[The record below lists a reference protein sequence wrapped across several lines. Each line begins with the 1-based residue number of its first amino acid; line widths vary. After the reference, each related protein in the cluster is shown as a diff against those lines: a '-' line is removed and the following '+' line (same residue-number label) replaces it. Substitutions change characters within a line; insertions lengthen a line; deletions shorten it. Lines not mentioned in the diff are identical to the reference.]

1 MKYLLVDLSGKVDNY
16 DKALY
21 QALEKELSNEKS
33 SIQLLIPGHGLI
45 RLIPNKF
52 SQTEFIVKRL
62 IKALEGGINYIY
74 LLLHVAFKKIDTI
87 HFQWLPFVEVV
98 GIEKYILYL
107 LHVLSPQTKVILTI
121 HNIYPHG
128 VKSMSDSG
136 KQKYKKRFRDTC
148 RNIDNII
155 VHTESSKME
164 VIKEFDF
171 VPDIISIV
179 HHGVFI
185 PKIRISKKEFLQKN
199 KYVILQFGLQTYY
212 KGTDILVDA
221 VNLLP
226 AEYSEKIETRIV
238 GGVGESYLQELK
250 GKDSNSLIHWKS
262 YFLSNDELYEEINNS
277 DVLVLPYR
285 EISQSGV
292 LLLSIAIEITI
303 LHELGILYRSMQNL
317 SEAERYFLAAY
328 EKETDEEKKYME
340 CLSLGYLY
348 MQMGQTENA
357 RKYLMMSAN
366 SSKAYTQI
374 SAYDCLYF
382 LEKDIDNFEEAIV
395 YHELADSITNAME
408 ELNSRELIASLQKKY
423 ENEKLRN
430 DNLQMKVRYTNFI
443 LWGTIAFLFVVAC
456 MCYYYYK
463 NRNNKKKI
471 AEIELQIQENEE
483 EIERYQQEIE
493 DIQISKDQVLK
504 ENLVLEENRTKVGE
518 LNGKIVLLTMQNKTL
533 SEHLKALG
541 GELNVGI
548 SSGSFIHA
556 FRLLLAIK
564 EGTLRGK
571 LSNEERQKLFSLFD
585 LIYWNYVSRL
595 LERAPT
601 LTKHDLEICCFLKFG
616 LSHEELSCIFH
627 TTSDSVTRA
636 KGRLKGRLGISPQDD
651 LDLFLKE
658 F

>member
-1 MKYLLVDLSGKVDNY
+1 MKTSFSIRIAFFFILSFLAVSCHRDTDALNMTFSKVEKCMDLCPDSALNLLKGIHDPEKLWGESQATYALLMTQAMDKNY
-16 DKALY
+16 MKFSSDSLIALALNYYTITQTSPIMYAKALFY
-21 QALEKELSNEKS
+21 HGRVMLELDKEEEALKSFLAAKDVYERTKDHKMLALIAEEVGMINRKQDLYDDALTNFREALTTYKQLKDSLSVISASLNIARVYLFKSEWDSCSLYYNNALE
-33 SIQLLIPGHGLI
+33 IA
-45 RLIPNKF
+45 
-52 SQTEFIVKRL
+52 V
-62 IKALEGGINYIY
+62 
-74 LLLHVAFKKIDTI
+74 
-87 HFQWLPFVEVV
+87 
-98 GIEKYILYL
+98 
-107 LHVLSPQTKVILTI
+107 
-121 HNIYPHG
+121 
-128 VKSMSDSG
+128 
-136 KQKYKKRFRDTC
+136 
-148 RNIDNII
+148 
-155 VHTESSKME
+155 
-164 VIKEFDF
+164 
-171 VPDIISIV
+171 
-179 HHGVFI
+179 
-185 PKIRISKKEFLQKN
+185 QKN
-199 KYVILQFGLQTYY
+199 
-212 KGTDILVDA
+212 
-221 VNLLP
+221 
-226 AEYSEKIETRIV
+226 
-238 GGVGESYLQELK
+238 YL
-250 GKDSNSLIHWKS
+250 S
-262 YFLSNDELYEEINNS
+262 
-277 DVLVLPYR
+277 
-285 EISQSGV
+285 
-292 LLLSIAIEITI
+292 EITI

-357 RKYLMMSAN
+357 RKYLIMSAN

-493 DIQISKDQVLK
+493 DIQISKDQVIK
-504 ENLVLEENRTKVGE
+504 ENLMLEENRTKVGE

-533 SEHLKALG
+533 SEHLKELG

>member
-1 MKYLLVDLSGKVDNY
+1 MKTSFSIRIAFFFILSFLAVSCHRDTDALNMTFSKVEKCMDLCPDSALNLLKGIHEPEKLWGESQATYALLMTQAMDKNY
-16 DKALY
+16 MKFSSDSLIALALNYYTITQTSPIMYAKALFY
-21 QALEKELSNEKS
+21 HGRVMLELDKEEEALKSFLAAKDVYERTKDHKMLALIAEEVGMINRKQDLYDDALTKFREALTTYKQLKDSLSVISASLNIARVYLFKSEWDSCSLYYNNALE
-33 SIQLLIPGHGLI
+33 IA
-45 RLIPNKF
+45 
-52 SQTEFIVKRL
+52 V
-62 IKALEGGINYIY
+62 
-74 LLLHVAFKKIDTI
+74 
-87 HFQWLPFVEVV
+87 
-98 GIEKYILYL
+98 
-107 LHVLSPQTKVILTI
+107 
-121 HNIYPHG
+121 
-128 VKSMSDSG
+128 
-136 KQKYKKRFRDTC
+136 
-148 RNIDNII
+148 
-155 VHTESSKME
+155 
-164 VIKEFDF
+164 
-171 VPDIISIV
+171 
-179 HHGVFI
+179 
-185 PKIRISKKEFLQKN
+185 QKN
-199 KYVILQFGLQTYY
+199 
-212 KGTDILVDA
+212 
-221 VNLLP
+221 
-226 AEYSEKIETRIV
+226 
-238 GGVGESYLQELK
+238 YL
-250 GKDSNSLIHWKS
+250 S
-262 YFLSNDELYEEINNS
+262 
-277 DVLVLPYR
+277 
-285 EISQSGV
+285 
-292 LLLSIAIEITI
+292 EITI

-357 RKYLMMSAN
+357 RKYLIMSAN

-504 ENLVLEENRTKVGE
+504 ENLMLEENRTKVGE

-533 SEHLKALG
+533 SEHLKELG

>member
-1 MKYLLVDLSGKVDNY
+1 MKTSFSIRIAFFFILSFLAVSCHRDTDALNMTFSKVEKCMDLCPDSALNLLKGIHDPEKLWGESQATYALLMTQAMDKNY
-16 DKALY
+16 MKFSSDSLIALALNYYTITQTSPIMYAKALFY
-21 QALEKELSNEKS
+21 HGRVMLELDKEEEALKSFLAAKDVYERTKDHKMLALIAEEVGMINRKQDLYDDALTNFREALTTYKQLKDSLSVISASLNIARVYLFKSELDSCSLYYNNALE
-33 SIQLLIPGHGLI
+33 IA
-45 RLIPNKF
+45 
-52 SQTEFIVKRL
+52 V
-62 IKALEGGINYIY
+62 
-74 LLLHVAFKKIDTI
+74 
-87 HFQWLPFVEVV
+87 
-98 GIEKYILYL
+98 
-107 LHVLSPQTKVILTI
+107 
-121 HNIYPHG
+121 
-128 VKSMSDSG
+128 
-136 KQKYKKRFRDTC
+136 
-148 RNIDNII
+148 
-155 VHTESSKME
+155 
-164 VIKEFDF
+164 
-171 VPDIISIV
+171 
-179 HHGVFI
+179 
-185 PKIRISKKEFLQKN
+185 QKN
-199 KYVILQFGLQTYY
+199 
-212 KGTDILVDA
+212 
-221 VNLLP
+221 
-226 AEYSEKIETRIV
+226 
-238 GGVGESYLQELK
+238 YL
-250 GKDSNSLIHWKS
+250 S
-262 YFLSNDELYEEINNS
+262 
-277 DVLVLPYR
+277 
-285 EISQSGV
+285 
-292 LLLSIAIEITI
+292 EITI

-357 RKYLMMSAN
+357 RKYLIMSAN

-504 ENLVLEENRTKVGE
+504 ENLMLEENRTKVGE

-533 SEHLKALG
+533 SEHLKELG

>member
-1 MKYLLVDLSGKVDNY
+1 MKTSFSIRIAFFFILSFLAVSCHRDTDALNMTFSKVEKCMDLCPDSALNLLKGIHDPEKLWGESQATYALLMTQAMDKNY
-16 DKALY
+16 MKFSSDSLIALALNYYTITQTSPIMYAKALFY
-21 QALEKELSNEKS
+21 HGRVMLELDKEEEALKSFLAAKDVYERTKDHKMLALIAEEVGMINRKQDLYDDALTNFREALTTYKQLKDSLSVISASLNIARVYLFKSEWDSCSLYYNNALE
-33 SIQLLIPGHGLI
+33 IA
-45 RLIPNKF
+45 
-52 SQTEFIVKRL
+52 V
-62 IKALEGGINYIY
+62 
-74 LLLHVAFKKIDTI
+74 
-87 HFQWLPFVEVV
+87 
-98 GIEKYILYL
+98 
-107 LHVLSPQTKVILTI
+107 
-121 HNIYPHG
+121 
-128 VKSMSDSG
+128 
-136 KQKYKKRFRDTC
+136 
-148 RNIDNII
+148 
-155 VHTESSKME
+155 
-164 VIKEFDF
+164 
-171 VPDIISIV
+171 
-179 HHGVFI
+179 
-185 PKIRISKKEFLQKN
+185 QKN
-199 KYVILQFGLQTYY
+199 
-212 KGTDILVDA
+212 
-221 VNLLP
+221 
-226 AEYSEKIETRIV
+226 
-238 GGVGESYLQELK
+238 YL
-250 GKDSNSLIHWKS
+250 S
-262 YFLSNDELYEEINNS
+262 
-277 DVLVLPYR
+277 
-285 EISQSGV
+285 
-292 LLLSIAIEITI
+292 EITI

-317 SEAERYFLAAY
+317 SEAERYFLASY

-357 RKYLMMSAN
+357 RKYLIMSAN

-504 ENLVLEENRTKVGE
+504 ENLMLEENRTKVGE

-533 SEHLKALG
+533 SEHLKELG

>member
-1 MKYLLVDLSGKVDNY
+1 MKTSFSIRIAFFFILSFLIVSCHRDMDALNMTFSNVEKCMDLCPDSALNLLKGIPEPEKLWGESQATYALLMTQAMDKNY
-16 DKALY
+16 MKFSSDSLIALALNYYTITQTSPVMYAKALFY
-21 QALEKELSNEKS
+21 HGRVMLELDKEEEALKFFLAAKDIYERTKDHKMLALIAEEVGMINRKQDLYDDALTNFREALTTYKQLKDSLSVISASLNIARVYLFKSEWDSCSLYYNNALE
-33 SIQLLIPGHGLI
+33 IA
-45 RLIPNKF
+45 
-52 SQTEFIVKRL
+52 V
-62 IKALEGGINYIY
+62 
-74 LLLHVAFKKIDTI
+74 
-87 HFQWLPFVEVV
+87 
-98 GIEKYILYL
+98 
-107 LHVLSPQTKVILTI
+107 
-121 HNIYPHG
+121 
-128 VKSMSDSG
+128 
-136 KQKYKKRFRDTC
+136 
-148 RNIDNII
+148 
-155 VHTESSKME
+155 
-164 VIKEFDF
+164 
-171 VPDIISIV
+171 
-179 HHGVFI
+179 
-185 PKIRISKKEFLQKN
+185 QKN
-199 KYVILQFGLQTYY
+199 
-212 KGTDILVDA
+212 
-221 VNLLP
+221 
-226 AEYSEKIETRIV
+226 
-238 GGVGESYLQELK
+238 YL
-250 GKDSNSLIHWKS
+250 S
-262 YFLSNDELYEEINNS
+262 
-277 DVLVLPYR
+277 
-285 EISQSGV
+285 
-292 LLLSIAIEITI
+292 EITI

-357 RKYLMMSAN
+357 RKYLIMSAN

-504 ENLVLEENRTKVGE
+504 ENLMLEENRTKVGE

-533 SEHLKALG
+533 SEHLKELG

>member
-1 MKYLLVDLSGKVDNY
+1 MKTSFSIRIAFFFILSFLIVSCHRDMDALNMTFSNVEKCMDLCPDSALNLLKGIPEPEKLWGESQATYALLMTQAMDKNY
-16 DKALY
+16 MKFSSDSLIALALNYYTITQTSPVMYAKALFY
-21 QALEKELSNEKS
+21 HGRVMLELDKEEEALKFFLAAKDIYERTKDHKMLALIAEEVGMINRKQDLYDDALTNFREALTTYKQLKDSLSVISASLNIARVYLFKSEWDSCSLYYNNALEIAVQKDYLS
-33 SIQLLIPGHGLI
+33 
-45 RLIPNKF
+45 
-52 SQTEFIVKRL
+52 
-62 IKALEGGINYIY
+62 
-74 LLLHVAFKKIDTI
+74 
-87 HFQWLPFVEVV
+87 
-98 GIEKYILYL
+98 
-107 LHVLSPQTKVILTI
+107 
-121 HNIYPHG
+121 
-128 VKSMSDSG
+128 
-136 KQKYKKRFRDTC
+136 
-148 RNIDNII
+148 
-155 VHTESSKME
+155 
-164 VIKEFDF
+164 
-171 VPDIISIV
+171 
-179 HHGVFI
+179 
-185 PKIRISKKEFLQKN
+185 
-199 KYVILQFGLQTYY
+199 
-212 KGTDILVDA
+212 
-221 VNLLP
+221 
-226 AEYSEKIETRIV
+226 
-238 GGVGESYLQELK
+238 
-250 GKDSNSLIHWKS
+250 
-262 YFLSNDELYEEINNS
+262 
-277 DVLVLPYR
+277 
-285 EISQSGV
+285 
-292 LLLSIAIEITI
+292 EITI

>member
-1 MKYLLVDLSGKVDNY
+1 MKTSFSIRIAFFFILSFLAVSCHRDTDALNMTFSKVEKCMDLCPDSALNLLKGIHDPEKLWGESQATYALLMTQAMDKNY
-16 DKALY
+16 MKFSSDSLIALALNYYTITQTSPIMYAKALFY
-21 QALEKELSNEKS
+21 HGRVMLELDKEEEALKSFLAAKDVYERTKDHKMLALIAEEVGMINRKQDLYDDALTNFREALTTYKQLKDSLSVISASLNIARVYLFKSEWDSCSLYYNNALE
-33 SIQLLIPGHGLI
+33 IA
-45 RLIPNKF
+45 
-52 SQTEFIVKRL
+52 V
-62 IKALEGGINYIY
+62 
-74 LLLHVAFKKIDTI
+74 
-87 HFQWLPFVEVV
+87 
-98 GIEKYILYL
+98 
-107 LHVLSPQTKVILTI
+107 
-121 HNIYPHG
+121 
-128 VKSMSDSG
+128 
-136 KQKYKKRFRDTC
+136 
-148 RNIDNII
+148 
-155 VHTESSKME
+155 
-164 VIKEFDF
+164 
-171 VPDIISIV
+171 
-179 HHGVFI
+179 
-185 PKIRISKKEFLQKN
+185 QKN
-199 KYVILQFGLQTYY
+199 
-212 KGTDILVDA
+212 
-221 VNLLP
+221 
-226 AEYSEKIETRIV
+226 
-238 GGVGESYLQELK
+238 YL
-250 GKDSNSLIHWKS
+250 S
-262 YFLSNDELYEEINNS
+262 
-277 DVLVLPYR
+277 
-285 EISQSGV
+285 
-292 LLLSIAIEITI
+292 EITI

-357 RKYLMMSAN
+357 RKYLIMSAN

-430 DNLQMKVRYTNFI
+430 DNLQMKLRYTNFI

-504 ENLVLEENRTKVGE
+504 ENLMLEENRTKVGE

-533 SEHLKALG
+533 SEHLKELG

>member
-1 MKYLLVDLSGKVDNY
+1 MKTSFSIRIAFFFILSFLAVSCHRDTDALNMTFSKVEKCMDLCPDSALNLLKGIPEPEKLWGESQATYALLMTQAMDKNY
-16 DKALY
+16 MKFSSDSLIALALNYYTITQTSPIMYAKALFY
-21 QALEKELSNEKS
+21 HGRVMLELDKEEEALKFFLAAKDIYERTKDHKMLALIAEEVGMINRKQDLYDDALTNFREALTTYKQLKDSLSVISASLNIARVYLFKSEWDSCSLYYNNALE
-33 SIQLLIPGHGLI
+33 IA
-45 RLIPNKF
+45 
-52 SQTEFIVKRL
+52 V
-62 IKALEGGINYIY
+62 
-74 LLLHVAFKKIDTI
+74 
-87 HFQWLPFVEVV
+87 
-98 GIEKYILYL
+98 
-107 LHVLSPQTKVILTI
+107 
-121 HNIYPHG
+121 
-128 VKSMSDSG
+128 
-136 KQKYKKRFRDTC
+136 
-148 RNIDNII
+148 
-155 VHTESSKME
+155 
-164 VIKEFDF
+164 
-171 VPDIISIV
+171 
-179 HHGVFI
+179 
-185 PKIRISKKEFLQKN
+185 QKN
-199 KYVILQFGLQTYY
+199 
-212 KGTDILVDA
+212 
-221 VNLLP
+221 
-226 AEYSEKIETRIV
+226 
-238 GGVGESYLQELK
+238 YL
-250 GKDSNSLIHWKS
+250 S
-262 YFLSNDELYEEINNS
+262 
-277 DVLVLPYR
+277 
-285 EISQSGV
+285 
-292 LLLSIAIEITI
+292 EITI

-533 SEHLKALG
+533 SEHLKELG

>member
-1 MKYLLVDLSGKVDNY
+1 MKTSFSIRIAFFFILSFLAVSCHRDTDALNMTFSKVEKCMDLCPDSALNLLKGIHDPEKLRGESQATYALLMTQAMDKNY
-16 DKALY
+16 MKFSSDSLIALALNYYTITQTSPIMYAKALFY
-21 QALEKELSNEKS
+21 HGRVMLELDKEEEALKSFLAAKDVYERTKDHKMLALIAEEVGMINRKQDLYDDALTNFREALTTYKQLKDSLSVISASLNIARVYLFKSEWDSCSLYYNNALE
-33 SIQLLIPGHGLI
+33 IA
-45 RLIPNKF
+45 
-52 SQTEFIVKRL
+52 V
-62 IKALEGGINYIY
+62 
-74 LLLHVAFKKIDTI
+74 
-87 HFQWLPFVEVV
+87 
-98 GIEKYILYL
+98 
-107 LHVLSPQTKVILTI
+107 
-121 HNIYPHG
+121 
-128 VKSMSDSG
+128 
-136 KQKYKKRFRDTC
+136 
-148 RNIDNII
+148 
-155 VHTESSKME
+155 
-164 VIKEFDF
+164 
-171 VPDIISIV
+171 
-179 HHGVFI
+179 
-185 PKIRISKKEFLQKN
+185 QKN
-199 KYVILQFGLQTYY
+199 
-212 KGTDILVDA
+212 
-221 VNLLP
+221 
-226 AEYSEKIETRIV
+226 
-238 GGVGESYLQELK
+238 YL
-250 GKDSNSLIHWKS
+250 S
-262 YFLSNDELYEEINNS
+262 
-277 DVLVLPYR
+277 
-285 EISQSGV
+285 
-292 LLLSIAIEITI
+292 EITI

-317 SEAERYFLAAY
+317 PEAERYFLAAY

-504 ENLVLEENRTKVGE
+504 ENLMLEENRTKVGE

-533 SEHLKALG
+533 SEHLKELG

>member
-1 MKYLLVDLSGKVDNY
+1 MKTSFSIRIAFFFILSFLAVSCHRDTDALNMTFSKVEKCMDLCPDSALNLLKGIHDPEKLRGESQATYALLMTQAMDKNY
-16 DKALY
+16 MKFSSDSLIALALNYYTITQTSPIMYAKALFY
-21 QALEKELSNEKS
+21 HGRVMLELDKEEEALKSFLAAKDIYERIKDHKMLALIAEEVGMINRKQDLYDDALTNFREALTTYKQLKDSLSVISASLNIARVYLFKSEWDSCSLYYNNALE
-33 SIQLLIPGHGLI
+33 IA
-45 RLIPNKF
+45 
-52 SQTEFIVKRL
+52 V
-62 IKALEGGINYIY
+62 
-74 LLLHVAFKKIDTI
+74 
-87 HFQWLPFVEVV
+87 
-98 GIEKYILYL
+98 
-107 LHVLSPQTKVILTI
+107 
-121 HNIYPHG
+121 
-128 VKSMSDSG
+128 
-136 KQKYKKRFRDTC
+136 
-148 RNIDNII
+148 
-155 VHTESSKME
+155 
-164 VIKEFDF
+164 
-171 VPDIISIV
+171 
-179 HHGVFI
+179 
-185 PKIRISKKEFLQKN
+185 QKN
-199 KYVILQFGLQTYY
+199 
-212 KGTDILVDA
+212 
-221 VNLLP
+221 
-226 AEYSEKIETRIV
+226 
-238 GGVGESYLQELK
+238 YL
-250 GKDSNSLIHWKS
+250 S
-262 YFLSNDELYEEINNS
+262 
-277 DVLVLPYR
+277 
-285 EISQSGV
+285 
-292 LLLSIAIEITI
+292 EITI

-317 SEAERYFLAAY
+317 PEAERYFLAAY

-493 DIQISKDQVLK
+493 DIQISKNQVLK
-504 ENLVLEENRTKVGE
+504 ENLMLEENRTKVGE
-518 LNGKIVLLTMQNKTL
+518 LNGRIVLLTMQNKTL
-533 SEHLKALG
+533 SEHLKELG

>member
-1 MKYLLVDLSGKVDNY
+1 MKTSFSIRIAFFFILSFLAVSCHRDTDALNMTFSKVEKCMDLCPDSALNLLKGIYDPEKLRGESQATYALLMTQAMDKNY
-16 DKALY
+16 MKFSSDSLIALALNYYTITQTSPIMYAKALFY
-21 QALEKELSNEKS
+21 HGRVMLELDKEEEALKSFLAAKDVYERIKDHKMLALIAEEVGMINRKQDLYDDALMNFREALTTYKQLKDSLSVISASLNIARVYLFKSEWDSCSLYYNNALE
-33 SIQLLIPGHGLI
+33 IA
-45 RLIPNKF
+45 
-52 SQTEFIVKRL
+52 V
-62 IKALEGGINYIY
+62 
-74 LLLHVAFKKIDTI
+74 
-87 HFQWLPFVEVV
+87 
-98 GIEKYILYL
+98 
-107 LHVLSPQTKVILTI
+107 
-121 HNIYPHG
+121 
-128 VKSMSDSG
+128 
-136 KQKYKKRFRDTC
+136 
-148 RNIDNII
+148 
-155 VHTESSKME
+155 
-164 VIKEFDF
+164 
-171 VPDIISIV
+171 
-179 HHGVFI
+179 
-185 PKIRISKKEFLQKN
+185 QKN
-199 KYVILQFGLQTYY
+199 
-212 KGTDILVDA
+212 
-221 VNLLP
+221 
-226 AEYSEKIETRIV
+226 
-238 GGVGESYLQELK
+238 YL
-250 GKDSNSLIHWKS
+250 S
-262 YFLSNDELYEEINNS
+262 
-277 DVLVLPYR
+277 
-285 EISQSGV
+285 
-292 LLLSIAIEITI
+292 EITI

-317 SEAERYFLAAY
+317 PEAERYFLAAY

-493 DIQISKDQVLK
+493 DIQISKNQVLK
-504 ENLVLEENRTKVGE
+504 ENLMLEENRTKVGE

-533 SEHLKALG
+533 SEHLKELG

>member
-1 MKYLLVDLSGKVDNY
+1 MKTSFSIRIAFFFILSFLAVSCHRDTDALNMTFSKVEKCMDLCPDSALNLLKGIHDPEKLWGESQATYALLMTQAMDKNY
-16 DKALY
+16 MKFSSDSLIALALNYYTITQTSPIMYAKALFY
-21 QALEKELSNEKS
+21 HGRVMLELDKEEEALKSFLAAKDVYERTKDHKMLALIAEEVGMINRKQDLYDDALTNFREALTTYKQLKDSLSVISASLNIARVYLFKSEWDSCSLYYNNALE
-33 SIQLLIPGHGLI
+33 IA
-45 RLIPNKF
+45 
-52 SQTEFIVKRL
+52 V
-62 IKALEGGINYIY
+62 
-74 LLLHVAFKKIDTI
+74 
-87 HFQWLPFVEVV
+87 
-98 GIEKYILYL
+98 
-107 LHVLSPQTKVILTI
+107 
-121 HNIYPHG
+121 
-128 VKSMSDSG
+128 
-136 KQKYKKRFRDTC
+136 
-148 RNIDNII
+148 
-155 VHTESSKME
+155 
-164 VIKEFDF
+164 
-171 VPDIISIV
+171 
-179 HHGVFI
+179 
-185 PKIRISKKEFLQKN
+185 QKN
-199 KYVILQFGLQTYY
+199 
-212 KGTDILVDA
+212 
-221 VNLLP
+221 
-226 AEYSEKIETRIV
+226 
-238 GGVGESYLQELK
+238 YL
-250 GKDSNSLIHWKS
+250 S
-262 YFLSNDELYEEINNS
+262 
-277 DVLVLPYR
+277 
-285 EISQSGV
+285 
-292 LLLSIAIEITI
+292 EITI

-357 RKYLMMSAN
+357 RKYLIMSAN

-504 ENLVLEENRTKVGE
+504 ENLMLEENRTKVGE

-533 SEHLKALG
+533 SEHLKELG

-585 LIYWNYVSRL
+585 LIYWNYVIRL

>member
-1 MKYLLVDLSGKVDNY
+1 MKTSFSIRIAFFFILSFLIVSCHRDMDALNMTFSKVEKCMDLCPDSALNLLKGIPEPEKLWGESQATYALLMTQAMDKNY
-16 DKALY
+16 MKFSSDSLIALALNYYTITQTSPVMYAKALFY
-21 QALEKELSNEKS
+21 HGRVMLELDKEEEALKFFLAAKDIYERTKDHKMLALIAEEVGMINRKQDLYDDALTNFREALTTYKQLKDSLSVISASLNIARVYLFKSEWDSCSLYYNNALE
-33 SIQLLIPGHGLI
+33 IA
-45 RLIPNKF
+45 
-52 SQTEFIVKRL
+52 V
-62 IKALEGGINYIY
+62 
-74 LLLHVAFKKIDTI
+74 
-87 HFQWLPFVEVV
+87 
-98 GIEKYILYL
+98 
-107 LHVLSPQTKVILTI
+107 
-121 HNIYPHG
+121 
-128 VKSMSDSG
+128 
-136 KQKYKKRFRDTC
+136 
-148 RNIDNII
+148 
-155 VHTESSKME
+155 
-164 VIKEFDF
+164 
-171 VPDIISIV
+171 
-179 HHGVFI
+179 
-185 PKIRISKKEFLQKN
+185 QKN
-199 KYVILQFGLQTYY
+199 
-212 KGTDILVDA
+212 
-221 VNLLP
+221 
-226 AEYSEKIETRIV
+226 
-238 GGVGESYLQELK
+238 YL
-250 GKDSNSLIHWKS
+250 S
-262 YFLSNDELYEEINNS
+262 
-277 DVLVLPYR
+277 
-285 EISQSGV
+285 
-292 LLLSIAIEITI
+292 EITI

-533 SEHLKALG
+533 SEHLKELG

-556 FRLLLAIK
+556 FRLLLGIK

>member
-1 MKYLLVDLSGKVDNY
+1 MKTSFSIRIAFFFILSFLAVSCHRDTDALNMTFSKVEKCMDLCPDSALNLLKGIHDPEKLWGESQATYALLMTQAMDKNY
-16 DKALY
+16 MKFSSDSLIALALNYYTITQTSPVMYAKALFY
-21 QALEKELSNEKS
+21 HGRVMLELDKEEEALKSFLAAKDVYERTKDHKMLALIAEEVGMINRKQDLYDDALTNFREALTTYKQLKDSLSVISASLNIARVYLFKSEWDSCSLYYNNALE
-33 SIQLLIPGHGLI
+33 IA
-45 RLIPNKF
+45 
-52 SQTEFIVKRL
+52 V
-62 IKALEGGINYIY
+62 
-74 LLLHVAFKKIDTI
+74 
-87 HFQWLPFVEVV
+87 
-98 GIEKYILYL
+98 
-107 LHVLSPQTKVILTI
+107 
-121 HNIYPHG
+121 
-128 VKSMSDSG
+128 
-136 KQKYKKRFRDTC
+136 
-148 RNIDNII
+148 
-155 VHTESSKME
+155 
-164 VIKEFDF
+164 
-171 VPDIISIV
+171 
-179 HHGVFI
+179 
-185 PKIRISKKEFLQKN
+185 QKN
-199 KYVILQFGLQTYY
+199 
-212 KGTDILVDA
+212 
-221 VNLLP
+221 
-226 AEYSEKIETRIV
+226 
-238 GGVGESYLQELK
+238 YL
-250 GKDSNSLIHWKS
+250 S
-262 YFLSNDELYEEINNS
+262 
-277 DVLVLPYR
+277 
-285 EISQSGV
+285 
-292 LLLSIAIEITI
+292 EITI

-357 RKYLMMSAN
+357 RKYLIMSAN

-493 DIQISKDQVLK
+493 DIQISKDQM
-504 ENLVLEENRTKVGE
+504 LEENRTKVGE

-533 SEHLKALG
+533 SEHLKELG

>member
-1 MKYLLVDLSGKVDNY
+1 MKTSFSIRIAFFFILSFLAVSCHRDTDALNMTFSKVEKCMDLCPDSALNLLKGIHDPEKLWGESQATYALLMTQAMDKNY
-16 DKALY
+16 MKFSSDSLIALALNYYTITQTSPIMYAKALFY
-21 QALEKELSNEKS
+21 HGRVMLELDKEEEALKSFLAAKDVYERTKDHKMLALIAEEVGMINRKQDLYDDALTNFREALTTYKQLKDSLSVISASLNIARVYLFKSEWDSCSLYYNNALE
-33 SIQLLIPGHGLI
+33 IA
-45 RLIPNKF
+45 
-52 SQTEFIVKRL
+52 V
-62 IKALEGGINYIY
+62 
-74 LLLHVAFKKIDTI
+74 
-87 HFQWLPFVEVV
+87 
-98 GIEKYILYL
+98 
-107 LHVLSPQTKVILTI
+107 
-121 HNIYPHG
+121 
-128 VKSMSDSG
+128 
-136 KQKYKKRFRDTC
+136 
-148 RNIDNII
+148 
-155 VHTESSKME
+155 
-164 VIKEFDF
+164 
-171 VPDIISIV
+171 
-179 HHGVFI
+179 
-185 PKIRISKKEFLQKN
+185 QKN
-199 KYVILQFGLQTYY
+199 
-212 KGTDILVDA
+212 
-221 VNLLP
+221 
-226 AEYSEKIETRIV
+226 
-238 GGVGESYLQELK
+238 YL
-250 GKDSNSLIHWKS
+250 S
-262 YFLSNDELYEEINNS
+262 
-277 DVLVLPYR
+277 
-285 EISQSGV
+285 
-292 LLLSIAIEITI
+292 EITI

-357 RKYLMMSAN
+357 RKYLIMSAN

-504 ENLVLEENRTKVGE
+504 ENLMLEENRTKVGE

-533 SEHLKALG
+533 SEHLKELG

-548 SSGSFIHA
+548 STGSFIHA

>member
-1 MKYLLVDLSGKVDNY
+1 MKTSFSIRIAFFFILSFLAVSCHRDTDALNMTFSKVEKCMDLCPDSALNLLKGIHDPEKLWGESQATYALLMTQAMDKNY
-16 DKALY
+16 MKFSSDSLIALALNYYTITQTSPIMYAKALFY
-21 QALEKELSNEKS
+21 HGRVMLELDKEEEALKSFLAAKDVYERTKDHKMLALIAEEVGMINRKQDLYDDALTNFREALTTYKQLKDSLSVISASLNIARVYLFKSEWDSCSLYYNNALE
-33 SIQLLIPGHGLI
+33 IA
-45 RLIPNKF
+45 
-52 SQTEFIVKRL
+52 V
-62 IKALEGGINYIY
+62 
-74 LLLHVAFKKIDTI
+74 
-87 HFQWLPFVEVV
+87 
-98 GIEKYILYL
+98 
-107 LHVLSPQTKVILTI
+107 
-121 HNIYPHG
+121 
-128 VKSMSDSG
+128 
-136 KQKYKKRFRDTC
+136 
-148 RNIDNII
+148 
-155 VHTESSKME
+155 
-164 VIKEFDF
+164 
-171 VPDIISIV
+171 
-179 HHGVFI
+179 
-185 PKIRISKKEFLQKN
+185 QKN
-199 KYVILQFGLQTYY
+199 
-212 KGTDILVDA
+212 
-221 VNLLP
+221 
-226 AEYSEKIETRIV
+226 
-238 GGVGESYLQELK
+238 YL
-250 GKDSNSLIHWKS
+250 S
-262 YFLSNDELYEEINNS
+262 
-277 DVLVLPYR
+277 
-285 EISQSGV
+285 
-292 LLLSIAIEITI
+292 EITI

-357 RKYLMMSAN
+357 RKYLIMSAN

-443 LWGTIAFLFVVAC
+443 QWGTIAFLFVVAC

-504 ENLVLEENRTKVGE
+504 ENLMLEENRTKVGE

-533 SEHLKALG
+533 SEHLKELG

>member
-1 MKYLLVDLSGKVDNY
+1 MKTSFSIRIAFFFILSFLAVSCHRDTDALNMTFSKVEKCMDLCPDSALNLLKGIHDPEKLWGESQATYALLMTQAMDKNY
-16 DKALY
+16 MKFSSDSLIALALNYYTITQTSPVMYAKALFY
-21 QALEKELSNEKS
+21 HGRVMLELDKEEEALKSFLAAKDVYERTKDHKMLALIAEEVGMINRKQDLYDDALTNFREALTTYKQLKDSLSVISASLNIARVYLFKSEWDSCSLYYNNALE
-33 SIQLLIPGHGLI
+33 IA
-45 RLIPNKF
+45 
-52 SQTEFIVKRL
+52 V
-62 IKALEGGINYIY
+62 
-74 LLLHVAFKKIDTI
+74 
-87 HFQWLPFVEVV
+87 
-98 GIEKYILYL
+98 
-107 LHVLSPQTKVILTI
+107 
-121 HNIYPHG
+121 
-128 VKSMSDSG
+128 
-136 KQKYKKRFRDTC
+136 
-148 RNIDNII
+148 
-155 VHTESSKME
+155 
-164 VIKEFDF
+164 
-171 VPDIISIV
+171 
-179 HHGVFI
+179 
-185 PKIRISKKEFLQKN
+185 QKN
-199 KYVILQFGLQTYY
+199 
-212 KGTDILVDA
+212 
-221 VNLLP
+221 
-226 AEYSEKIETRIV
+226 
-238 GGVGESYLQELK
+238 YL
-250 GKDSNSLIHWKS
+250 S
-262 YFLSNDELYEEINNS
+262 
-277 DVLVLPYR
+277 
-285 EISQSGV
+285 
-292 LLLSIAIEITI
+292 EITI

-504 ENLVLEENRTKVGE
+504 ENLMLEENRTKVGE

-533 SEHLKALG
+533 SEHLKELG

>member
-1 MKYLLVDLSGKVDNY
+1 MKTSFSIRIAFFFILSFLAVSCHRDTDALNMTFSKVEKCMDLCPDSALNLLKGIHDPEKLWGESQATYALLMTQAMDKNY
-16 DKALY
+16 MKFSSDSLIALALNYYTITQTSPIMYAKALFY
-21 QALEKELSNEKS
+21 HGRVMLELDKEEEALKSFLAAKDVYERTKDHKMLALIAEEVGMINRKQDLYDDALTNFREALTTYKQLKDSLSVISASLNIARVYLFKSEWDSCSLYYNNALE
-33 SIQLLIPGHGLI
+33 IA
-45 RLIPNKF
+45 
-52 SQTEFIVKRL
+52 V
-62 IKALEGGINYIY
+62 
-74 LLLHVAFKKIDTI
+74 
-87 HFQWLPFVEVV
+87 
-98 GIEKYILYL
+98 
-107 LHVLSPQTKVILTI
+107 
-121 HNIYPHG
+121 
-128 VKSMSDSG
+128 
-136 KQKYKKRFRDTC
+136 
-148 RNIDNII
+148 
-155 VHTESSKME
+155 
-164 VIKEFDF
+164 
-171 VPDIISIV
+171 
-179 HHGVFI
+179 
-185 PKIRISKKEFLQKN
+185 QKN
-199 KYVILQFGLQTYY
+199 
-212 KGTDILVDA
+212 
-221 VNLLP
+221 
-226 AEYSEKIETRIV
+226 
-238 GGVGESYLQELK
+238 YL
-250 GKDSNSLIHWKS
+250 S
-262 YFLSNDELYEEINNS
+262 
-277 DVLVLPYR
+277 
-285 EISQSGV
+285 
-292 LLLSIAIEITI
+292 EITI

-340 CLSLGYLY
+340 CLCLGYLY

-357 RKYLMMSAN
+357 RKYLIMSAN

-504 ENLVLEENRTKVGE
+504 ENLMLEENRTKVGE

-533 SEHLKALG
+533 SEHLKELG

>member
-1 MKYLLVDLSGKVDNY
+1 MKTSFSIRIAFFFILSFLAVSCHRDTDALNMTFSKVEKCMDLCPDSALNLLKGIHDPEKLWGESQATYALLMTQAMDKNY
-16 DKALY
+16 MKFSSDSLIALALNYYTITQTSPIMYAKALFY
-21 QALEKELSNEKS
+21 HGRVMLELDKEEEALKSFLAAKDVYERTKDHKMLALIAEEVGMINRKQDLYDDALTNFREALTTYKQLKDSLSVISASLNIARVYLFKSEWDSCSLYYNNALE
-33 SIQLLIPGHGLI
+33 IA
-45 RLIPNKF
+45 
-52 SQTEFIVKRL
+52 V
-62 IKALEGGINYIY
+62 
-74 LLLHVAFKKIDTI
+74 
-87 HFQWLPFVEVV
+87 
-98 GIEKYILYL
+98 
-107 LHVLSPQTKVILTI
+107 
-121 HNIYPHG
+121 
-128 VKSMSDSG
+128 
-136 KQKYKKRFRDTC
+136 
-148 RNIDNII
+148 
-155 VHTESSKME
+155 
-164 VIKEFDF
+164 
-171 VPDIISIV
+171 
-179 HHGVFI
+179 
-185 PKIRISKKEFLQKN
+185 QKN
-199 KYVILQFGLQTYY
+199 
-212 KGTDILVDA
+212 
-221 VNLLP
+221 
-226 AEYSEKIETRIV
+226 
-238 GGVGESYLQELK
+238 YL
-250 GKDSNSLIHWKS
+250 S
-262 YFLSNDELYEEINNS
+262 
-277 DVLVLPYR
+277 
-285 EISQSGV
+285 
-292 LLLSIAIEITI
+292 EITI

-518 LNGKIVLLTMQNKTL
+518 LNRKIVLLTMQNKTL
-533 SEHLKALG
+533 SEHLKELG

>member
-1 MKYLLVDLSGKVDNY
+1 MKTSFSIRIAFFFILSFLAVSCHRDTDALNMTFSKVEKCMDLCPDSALNLLKGIHDPEKLWGESQATYALLMTQAMDKNY
-16 DKALY
+16 MKFSSDSLIALALNYYTITQTSPIMYAKALFY
-21 QALEKELSNEKS
+21 HGRVMLELDKEEEALKSFLAAKDVYERTKDHKMLALIAEEVGMINRKQDLYDDALTNFREALTTYKQLKDSLSVISASLNIARVYLFKSEWDSCSLYYNNALE
-33 SIQLLIPGHGLI
+33 IA
-45 RLIPNKF
+45 
-52 SQTEFIVKRL
+52 V
-62 IKALEGGINYIY
+62 
-74 LLLHVAFKKIDTI
+74 
-87 HFQWLPFVEVV
+87 
-98 GIEKYILYL
+98 
-107 LHVLSPQTKVILTI
+107 
-121 HNIYPHG
+121 
-128 VKSMSDSG
+128 
-136 KQKYKKRFRDTC
+136 
-148 RNIDNII
+148 
-155 VHTESSKME
+155 
-164 VIKEFDF
+164 
-171 VPDIISIV
+171 
-179 HHGVFI
+179 
-185 PKIRISKKEFLQKN
+185 QKN
-199 KYVILQFGLQTYY
+199 
-212 KGTDILVDA
+212 
-221 VNLLP
+221 
-226 AEYSEKIETRIV
+226 
-238 GGVGESYLQELK
+238 YL
-250 GKDSNSLIHWKS
+250 S
-262 YFLSNDELYEEINNS
+262 
-277 DVLVLPYR
+277 
-285 EISQSGV
+285 
-292 LLLSIAIEITI
+292 EITI

-357 RKYLMMSAN
+357 RKYLIMSAN

-504 ENLVLEENRTKVGE
+504 ENLMLEENRTKVGE